1 MADPNDKVRMIL
13 NANLLRITQNI
24 GMVAGVLATVLLP
37 IWVFAINP
45 PIEQLNG
52 RVQKLETQ
60 YSELQKQLIGL
71 DKSMA
76 VMVEKMNSVD
86 QGVKDIKDALKERR

>member
-1 MADPNDKVRMIL
+1 MADTGDKARLLL
-13 NANLLRITQNI
+13 NANLLRIVQNI
-24 GMVAGVLATVLLP
+24 GMVAGVLATIVMP

-45 PIEQLNG
+45 PIEQLSV

-60 YSELQKQLIGL
+60 YTELQKQLIGL

-76 VMVEKMNSVD
+76 VMVEKMSSVD
-86 QGVKDIKDALKERR
+86 QGVKDIKDTLKEGR